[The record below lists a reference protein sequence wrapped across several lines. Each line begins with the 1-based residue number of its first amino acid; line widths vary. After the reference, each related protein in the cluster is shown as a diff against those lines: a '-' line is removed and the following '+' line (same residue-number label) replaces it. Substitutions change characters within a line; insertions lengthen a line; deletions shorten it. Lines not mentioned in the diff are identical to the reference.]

1 MCWLS
6 QEVGWLN
13 PVEGVMAEL
22 GGVVTHPVGGVLTH
36 LGDVVTHPI
45 EV

>member
-6 QEVGWLN
+6 QEVWWPN
-13 PVEGVMAEL
+13 PVGGVMAEL